1 MKDIEVKL
9 RQCEFKDMKVIYDIV
24 NDLDVRKKSFT
35 MSLIPYKEHV
45 KWYKNS
51 LNDNNKFMY
60 VLEENKMIVGQIRMD
75 KHNDEATISYSI
87 EKNSRNKGYGS
98 KLLNLIKYEAI
109 KNNIS
114 IIEGFVKKDNI
125 ASIKA
130 FRKNLFIEFK
140 EENYYRY
147 VYSLKEMEN

>member
-9 RQCEFKDMKVIYDIV
+9 RKCEFKDMKVIYDIV
-24 NDLDVRKKSFT
+24 NDLDVRKNSFT
-35 MSLIPYKEHV
+35 MNRIPYKEHV

-75 KHNDEATISYSI
+75 KNNDEATISYSI